1 MPLNSSYYARWYYMP
16 VLVLCAATAMTL
28 QKANLCETEYRRALG
43 LVALCTLSSIAFALV
58 PNEKKTAP
66 PPLAWWRNRCAT
78 GAFCWSACWAWGL
91 FWLLLHYR
99 RQLAAR
105 FPAAVLAVVLGFSF
119 VYGQVHLS
127 ITKYGQWYHDADYV
141 QQTWREARS

>member
-1 MPLNSSYYARWYYMP
+1 M
-16 VLVLCAATAMTL
+16 
-28 QKANLCETEYRRALG
+28 
-43 LVALCTLSSIAFALV
+43 
-58 PNEKKTAP
+58 KKTAP
-66 PPLAWWRNRCAT
+66 PPLAWWRNRC
-78 GAFCWSACWAWGL
+78 GYWGILLVSMLGVGL

-141 QQTWREARS
+141 QQTWREAPELNAVLPDDVFTGWTLTTVITTLVCGWTKAASSSLTPR